1 MDLGR
6 DNGWRRSPLSC
17 VFPCRTRSVTA
28 FRMSIVP
35 RSERSF
41 NRYVLKSIQVSI
53 PNDSTPHAERLS
65 QGLILKP
72 SLMRNKK
79 EGIHGNAR
87 DHHNNPVDCQRQT
100 QLAEQLPL
108 EDLQVRLP

>member
-1 MDLGR
+1 
-6 DNGWRRSPLSC
+6 
-17 VFPCRTRSVTA
+17 
-28 FRMSIVP
+28 MSIVP
-35 RSERSF
+35 SSERSL

-53 PNDSTPHAERLS
+53 LNDSIHAERLS
-65 QGLILKP
+65 QGLTSKP

-79 EGIHGNAR
+79 EGIHSNAC

-100 QLAEQLPL
+100 QLAEQLPS